1 MRRATPGLQRV
12 SITLM
17 LLAYST
23 LCFAT
28 HLTVTDPAGQPLA
41 TAMVRERPA
50 AGPQLDT
57 SDDGYPA
64 PGVARTV
71 APEITR
77 FSDVTGRVEFAER
90 DASMEYLVRKPGYQ
104 DLAIKPAIETRELS
118 VSLMPETDPI
128 RLAEAK
134 PASAWLGA
142 LDLGDRDTKLHF
154 QTQCT
159 FCHQQG
165 NAFIRMERTPEAWS
179 DIIHRMQRY
188 GARLSSKDQRALPER
203 LSAGYRKLRENPQLL
218 ADPLPWSPA
227 LTGITITEWPLGD
240 IFSQVHDMLVAAN
253 GLVYVADNIQDR
265 LYEVDPQTNRVTVY
279 RIPHREGERN
289 GGLLAAR
296 LRNFPKHDSTSNAHS
311 LAESRVDGHIF
322 ITPSA
327 QRRLVE
333 FDPATKAF
341 TLHEMD
347 EGFYPHT
354 IRVDQKDRVWFTVAL
369 SNQVAMFDRTT
380 KRFTV
385 YDLPTRGF
393 REWLN
398 VRLIGVV
405 FKLMSW
411 GVPLANWLPVDRQA
425 TGTPLPYGIDITP
438 DGKVWFARL
447 HTDEIGSID
456 PGSGKITMIATP
468 FKGPRRLRTDA
479 AGKLWITAFPE
490 SAIVRFDPATS
501 RFTRFDLPL
510 SPKGGDTP
518 YALNVDRP
526 RGIVWVNGN
535 QSDSLYT
542 FDIANETWANIPL
555 PRRVTFTR
563 DVEFEPDGT
572 AYTAIAHF
580 PGWHVEDGQSTL
592 IRVQRP

>member
-1 MRRATPGLQRV
+1 MA
-12 SITLM
+12 
-17 LLAYST
+17 LLLVPFSSPSLAIN
-23 LCFAT
+23 
-28 HLTVTDPAGQPLA
+28 LTVKDAAGQPLA
-41 TAMVRERPA
+41 TVMVRERPA
-50 AGPQLDT
+50 DGPQLDT
-57 SDDGYPA
+57 SDNGYPA

-77 FSDVTGRVEFAER
+77 FGDASGRVEFAAR
-90 DASMEYLVRKPGYQ
+90 NAPMEYLVRKPGYQ
-104 DLAIKPAIETRELS
+104 DLAIKPPVETRDTTVTL
-118 VSLMPETDPI
+118 VPETDPV

-134 PASAWLGA
+134 PASSWLGA
-142 LDLGDRDTKLHF
+142 LDLGDRDTRLHF

-165 NAFIRMERTPEAWS
+165 NAFIRMERTPDEWRA
-179 DIIHRMQRY
+179 IIGRMQRY
-188 GARLSSKDQRALPER
+188 GARLSSQDQRTLPAT
-203 LSAGYRKLRENPQLL
+203 LSSGYRKLRENPQLL

-240 IFSQVHDMLVAAN
+240 IFSQVHDMLVASS

-265 LYEVDPQTNRVTVY
+265 LYEVDPRTNRVTVY
-279 RIPHREGERN
+279 KIPHREGEKN
-289 GGLLAAR
+289 GGLLAGR
-296 LRNFPKHDSTSNAHS
+296 LRDFPKHDSTSNAHS
-311 LAESRVDGHIF
+311 LAESRVDGHLF

-333 FDPATKAF
+333 FDPATRTFK
-341 TLHEMD
+341 LHEME

-354 IRVDQKDRVWFTVAL
+354 IRVDQQDRVWFTVAL

-380 KRFTV
+380 KRFTM
-385 YDLPTRGF
+385 YDLPTRGL

-398 VRLIGVV
+398 VRLIGVI

-411 GVPLANWLPVDRQA
+411 GVPLANWLPVDRAA

-456 PGSGKITMIATP
+456 PDSGRITMIATP

-490 SAIVRFDPATS
+490 SAIARFDPVTS

-510 SPKGGDTP
+510 RPRGGDTP

-526 RGIVWVNGN
+526 RGIVWVTGN

-542 FDIANETWANIPL
+542 FDIASETWANIPL
-555 PRRVTFTR
+555 PRRVSFTR
-563 DVEFEPDGT
+563 DVDFEPDGT
-572 AYTAIAHF
+572 AYTSIANF